1 MTEPANALTVADIY
15 RKIVI
20 SHPEDAPKCKTDPY
34 VVYGLEGVPILELFR
49 MIRNRCKAVHV
60 SLRFG
65 ADVYPSS
72 SWDAVHSGTDAKY
85 YSKFLIDAPEARGLF
100 AIGLTSGTLDI
111 EVVKIMAR
119 LSVCTTD
126 AVYSNVLCDLTAMLD
141 TIVGPDAY
149 TLGFWP
155 GDKVANH
162 DTVNIGLITVNANDL
177 VELGVPEPPA
187 EEVDDASDE
196 PKAVVGD
203 LRLHAVCE
211 CDANVYVPVTP
222 LQLFAPVETECGVCG
237 RHLTIAY
244 PNPN

>member
-34 VVYGLEGVPILELFR
+34 VVYGLEEIPIIDLLR
-49 MIRNRCKAVHV
+49 MIRDRYKVAHV
-60 SLRFG
+60 TLQYGDDASS
-65 ADVYPSS
+65 AS
-72 SWDAVHSGTDAKY
+72 SWDVVHSGADAKY

-126 AVYSNVLCDLTAMLD
+126 AVYSNALCDLTAMLD

-162 DTVNIGLITVNANDL
+162 DTANLGLITVNANDL
-177 VELGVPEPPA
+177 VELGVPAPLPEEDA
-187 EEVDDASDE
+187 ETSDE
-196 PKAVVGD
+196 PKAITGD